1 MEINDTM
8 ELVKILWIIKFFF
21 FTLVLFFIWSKMNVI
36 SKKVKTITSSLEDI
50 DKLLSEDIEITETEE
65 ETVEEPV
72 ENEGG

>member
-1 MEINDTM
+1 M

-36 SKKVKTITSSLEDI
+36 SNKVKTITSNIEDI
-50 DKLLSEDIEITETEE
+50 DKLWSEDAEVAETAE

>member
-1 MEINDTM
+1 M

-36 SKKVKTITSSLEDI
+36 SKKVKTITSSIEDI
-50 DKLLSEDIEITETEE
+50 DKLWSEDAEVAETTE
-65 ETVEEPV
+65 ETVEKPV